1 MRRVRLKI
9 IEQTAELISPFLE
22 EPTDEMIDWSGL
34 YLIEMAGR
42 TCYNSN
48 AKMKWLPQEAGQFA
62 KKLIRSKHDSPIEFM
77 DFTFTL
83 KTSRDV
89 LAELTR
95 HRIASFAVQS
105 QRYVEYKDD
114 GGGVEFIKPEF
125 LKSEPSIRYDIWKES
140 CAQSERAYFDMLRAK
155 AHKEDARK
163 VLNNSVATIVM
174 VKMNARELRHFFK
187 LRASKGAYPEMR
199 KLANLMLDTVKRVPG
214 IFDDI
219 IEDMRIYKN

>member
-1 MRRVRLKI
+1 MKI
-9 IEQTAELISPFLE
+9 VEQTAELIYPFLK
-22 EPTDEMIDWSGL
+22 DIDPIVETVDWTGL

-48 AKMKWLPQEAGQFA
+48 ERMKWTPDDAGEFA
-62 KKLIRSKHDSPIEFM
+62 KRLIRSGHDSPIEFM

-105 QRYVEYKDD
+105 QRYVEYKRED
-114 GGGVEFIKPEF
+114 GGIEFIQPEF
-125 LKSEPSIRYDIWKES
+125 LKSEPSIRYDIWKDG
-140 CAQSERAYFDMLRAK
+140 CKGSEEAYLAMLKAK
-155 AHKEDARK
+155 ARKEDARK

-187 LRASKGAYPEMR
+187 LRTSKHAYPEMR
-199 KLANLMLDTVKRVPG
+199 KLANLMLEEVKDVPG

-219 IEDMRIYKN
+219 LEGLNYER